1 MGSAVL
7 VVAILPAEFGVDPLK
22 TGQILGLNALAAEA
36 NPFEEQLIPHRT
48 DSVEFELGPFQSV
61 EYKYTLDF
69 DAPMIF
75 SWQADGELYYDMHA
89 EPAAWVPTTQ
99 KASNRATV
107 RAGPAPSTRRLPAF
121 MAGSGKTGARALSR

>member
-1 MGSAVL
+1 MHRPDTQQPPSPRGILIAVAIAFIVGSAVL

-75 SWQADGELYYDMHA
+75 SWQAPRACHSKA
-89 EPAAWVPTTQ
+89 HRQPA
-99 KASNRATV
+99 S
-107 RAGPAPSTRRLPAF
+107 
-121 MAGSGKTGARALSR
+121 

>member
-48 DSVEFELGPFQSV
+48 DSVEFEL
-61 EYKYTLDF
+61 
-69 DAPMIF
+69 
-75 SWQADGELYYDMHA
+75 
-89 EPAAWVPTTQ
+89 
-99 KASNRATV
+99 
-107 RAGPAPSTRRLPAF
+107 
-121 MAGSGKTGARALSR
+121 ALSSQWNTNTLWILTLR